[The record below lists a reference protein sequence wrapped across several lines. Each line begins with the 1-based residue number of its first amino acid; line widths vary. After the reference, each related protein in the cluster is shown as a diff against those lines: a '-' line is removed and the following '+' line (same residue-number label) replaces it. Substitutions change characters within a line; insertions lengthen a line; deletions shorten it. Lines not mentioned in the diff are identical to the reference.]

1 MTLRLGNQTATVL
14 YQTPVDEILDYQQKL
29 SDKWGVPFSEDEAK
43 RLIELRTSAPLKTVI
58 IKNIVAQKFCSLT
71 PKREPRY
78 RMHHEGDFYISSNGK
93 LHSSLRL
100 LSPNDLAIKKI
111 SQNVIPNIGKQFSF
125 STTKIF
131 NMTHGSKT

>member
-1 MTLRLGNQTATVL
+1 MTLRLGNQAATVL

-43 RLIELRTSAPLKTVI
+43 MLIELRASAPLKTVI
-58 IKNIVAQKFCSLT
+58 IKRNVSQKLRTYS
-71 PKREPRY
+71 PKRKQIIY
-78 RMHHEGDFYISSNGK
+78 QGDFYVSSNGK
-93 LHSSLRL
+93 LHSYPHL
-100 LSPNDLAIKKI
+100 LSPTTRSVMKL
-111 SQNVIPNIGKQFSF
+111 SQNIIPNIGKQFSF